1 MMFRG
6 KVRQVHFVGIGG
18 SGMNGLA
25 EVLLTLG
32 FVVSGSDMKE
42 SGTVARLRSLG
53 AQVFI
58 GHRAENIVGADV
70 IVRSTAVPDHNPELS
85 AGRAQA
91 IPVIPRAEL
100 LAELMRMKYG
110 VAVAGTHG
118 KTTTTS
124 MIAQILGAAGLDP
137 TVVIGGKLD
146 ALGSNAKLGQGELLV
161 AEADESD
168 GSFLLLAP
176 TVAVITNIDPEHLDH
191 YGDFATLR
199 RAFVDFANKVPFFGF
214 TVACLDHPIVQ
225 ESLPELRR
233 RVVTYGLT
241 RQADLR
247 GDDIRCDGLETSFAV
262 HRGAETLGRLRLM
275 MPGQHNVQNA
285 LAAAATALGL
295 DIPFEQVAAGL
306 DGFTGVQRRFTVVG
320 EAGGVMVVDDYGHH
334 PEEIRA
340 TLAAARAGFEKRRI
354 IAVFQ
359 PHRYTR
365 VRDLHADFCRAFN
378 RADRVLVCPIAAAGE
393 APIDGIDHQ
402 SLAEGLRRYGHRG
415 VERVDDL
422 DEALTRLTDMAQ
434 PGDLVITLGA
444 GNVNSIC
451 APLVQ
456 RLGGEPR

>member
-25 EVLLTLG
+25 GVLLTLG
-32 FVVSGSDMKE
+32 FVVSGSDVKE

-70 IVRSTAVPDHNPELS
+70 IVRSTAVPDQNPELA

-137 TVVIGGKLD
+137 TVVIAGKLD

-176 TVAVITNIDPEHLDH
+176 TVAVITNIDPGHLDH

-214 TVACLDHPIVQ
+214 TVACLDHPVVQ

-247 GDDIRCDGLETSFAV
+247 G
-262 HRGAETLGRLRLM
+262 
-275 MPGQHNVQNA
+275 
-285 LAAAATALGL
+285 
-295 DIPFEQVAAGL
+295 
-306 DGFTGVQRRFTVVG
+306 
-320 EAGGVMVVDDYGHH
+320 
-334 PEEIRA
+334 
-340 TLAAARAGFEKRRI
+340 
-354 IAVFQ
+354 
-359 PHRYTR
+359 
-365 VRDLHADFCRAFN
+365 
-378 RADRVLVCPIAAAGE
+378 
-393 APIDGIDHQ
+393 
-402 SLAEGLRRYGHRG
+402 
-415 VERVDDL
+415 
-422 DEALTRLTDMAQ
+422 
-434 PGDLVITLGA
+434 
-444 GNVNSIC
+444 
-451 APLVQ
+451 
-456 RLGGEPR
+456 